1 MRKKKKK
8 LRILILLIII
18 IAIIIVVVNLVKGN
32 NKETSDNENSVNEE
46 TIVADSPKLKEKR
59 KYNNITITNVEVQTT
74 NNEKYILVDIKNE
87 NNYKIE
93 SENVSITI
101 LDEQGNELASVPAIV
116 PALEARGEIE
126 ISASTTRDLSKAYDY
141 RIEE

>member
-18 IAIIIVVVNLVKGN
+18 IAIIIVVVNLVKGD

-116 PALEARGEIE
+116 PALEAGGEIE

>member
-18 IAIIIVVVNLVKGN
+18 IAIIIVVVNLVKGD

-87 NNYKIE
+87 NNYKVE